1 MMTTDPIADMLTR
14 IRNGIMSGKS
24 EVIVPHSK
32 LKAAVAEILSA
43 NGYVGKVSTVEENG
57 FKNLNINLDG
67 KNQPES
73 LVRVSK
79 PGRRIYAKVSEIPS
93 VRTGRGLVIM
103 STPAGIMTGK
113 EARTKGVGG
122 ELICK
127 VY

>member
-14 IRNGIMSGKS
+14 IRNGILSGK
-24 EVIVPHSK
+24 EEIIVPHSK
-32 LKAAVAEILSA
+32 LKSAIAEILQA
-43 NGYVGKVSTVEENG
+43 NGYLGKVTVEEEKG
-57 FKNLNINLDG
+57 FKQLKLQLNGDS
-67 KNQPES
+67 QPES

-79 PGRRIYAKVSEIPS
+79 PGRRIYAKANEIPS
-93 VRTGRGLVIM
+93 VRTGKGIVIL

>member
-14 IRNGIMSGKS
+14 IRNGIMSKKS
-24 EVIVPHSK
+24 EVVIPHSK
-32 LKAAVAEILSA
+32 LKAAIAEILYA
-43 NGYVGKVSTVEENG
+43 NGYVGKVSVKEENG
-57 FKNLNINLDG
+57 FKQLSINLDG
-67 KNQPES
+67 KTQPES

>member
-14 IRNGIMSGKS
+14 IRNGIASGKT
-24 EVIVPHSK
+24 EIIVPYSK
-32 LKAAVAEILSA
+32 LKASIADILQQ
-43 NGYVGKVSTVEENG
+43 NGYLGKVSVVEDNG
-57 FKNLNINLDG
+57 FKQLNVKLDG
-67 KNQPES
+67 NSQPES

-79 PGRRIYAKVSEIPS
+79 PGRRIYAKCNEIPS
-93 VRTGRGLVIM
+93 VRTGKGIIIL

-113 EARTKGVGG
+113 DARIKGVGG

>member
-14 IRNGIMSGKS
+14 IRNGIASGKT
-24 EVIVPHSK
+24 EIIVPYSK
-32 LKAAVAEILSA
+32 LKEAIAAILQQNS
-43 NGYVGKVSTVEENG
+43 YLGKVSVIQEGG
-57 FKNLNINLDG
+57 FKQLSLKLDG
-67 KNQPES
+67 NSQPES

-79 PGRRIYAKVSEIPS
+79 PGRRIYAKCNEIPS
-93 VRTGRGLVIM
+93 VRTGRGIVIV

-113 EARTKGVGG
+113 DARRKGVGG

>member
-24 EVIVPHSK
+24 EVVIPHSK
-32 LKAAVAEILSA
+32 LKASIAEILQN
-43 NGYVGKVSTVEENG
+43 NGYIGKVKVTEEGG
-57 FKNLNINLDG
+57 FKSLNINLDG

-113 EARTKGVGG
+113 EARSKGIGG

>member
-14 IRNGIMSGKS
+14 IRNGINSGKT
-24 EVIVPHSK
+24 EIIVPYSK
-32 LKAAVAEILSA
+32 LKASIAEILQA
-43 NGYVGKVSTVEENG
+43 NGYLGKVSVAQEGSFKQLVLQLNG
-57 FKNLNINLDG
+57 DS
-67 KNQPES
+67 QPES

-79 PGRRIYAKVSEIPS
+79 PGRRIYAKANEIPS
-93 VRTGRGLVIM
+93 VRTGKGIVIL
-103 STPAGIMTGK
+103 STPAGIMTGR

>member
-14 IRNGIMSGKS
+14 IRNGILSGKV
-24 EVIVPHSK
+24 EIIVPHSK
-32 LKAAVAEILSA
+32 LKSAIAEILQA
-43 NGYVGKVSTVEENG
+43 NGYLGKVTIVEDKG
-57 FKNLNINLDG
+57 FKQLKLQLNGDS
-67 KNQPES
+67 QPES

-79 PGRRIYAKVSEIPS
+79 PGRRIYAKANEIPS
-93 VRTGRGLVIM
+93 VRTGKGIVIL

>member
-1 MMTTDPIADMLTR
+1 
-14 IRNGIMSGKS
+14 MSGKS
-24 EVIVPHSK
+24 EVVIPHSK
-32 LKAAVAEILSA
+32 LKASIAEILQN
-43 NGYVGKVSTVEENG
+43 NGYIGKIKVTEESG
-57 FKNLNINLDG
+57 FKSLNIKLDG
-67 KNQPES
+67 TRQPES

>member
-14 IRNGIMSGKS
+14 IRNGIMSNKS
-24 EVIVPHSK
+24 EVVIPYSK
-32 LKAAVAEILSA
+32 LKAGVAEILQA
-43 NGYVGKVSTVEENG
+43 NGYLGKIKVTEVGG
-57 FKNLNINLDG
+57 FKHLNITLDG
-67 KNQPES
+67 ISQPES

-79 PGRRIYAKVSEIPS
+79 PGRRIYAKADEIPT
-93 VRTGRGLVIM
+93 VRTGRGIVVV
-103 STPAGIMTGK
+103 STSVGIMTGK

>member
-14 IRNGIMSGKS
+14 IRNGIASGKP
-24 EVIVPHSK
+24 EIIVPYSK
-32 LKAAVAEILSA
+32 LKASIAEILQQ
-43 NGYVGKVSTVEENG
+43 NGYLGKVTTIEDGG
-57 FKNLNINLDG
+57 FKQLNLQLNGDSR
-67 KNQPES
+67 PES

-79 PGRRIYAKVSEIPS
+79 PGRRIYAKANDIPS
-93 VRTGRGLVIM
+93 VRTGRGIVIV

-113 EARTKGVGG
+113 DARSKGVGG

>member
-1 MMTTDPIADMLTR
+1 MITTDPIADMLTR
-14 IRNGIMSGKS
+14 IRNGIMSGKTEI
-24 EVIVPHSK
+24 EVPYSK
-32 LKAAVAEILSA
+32 LKSAIAEILQA
-43 NGYVGKVSTVEENG
+43 NGYLGKVTVTQEGSFKQLKLQLNG
-57 FKNLNINLDG
+57 DS
-67 KNQPES
+67 QPES

-79 PGRRIYAKVSEIPS
+79 PGRRIYAKANEIPS
-93 VRTGRGLVIM
+93 VRTGKGIVIL

>member
-14 IRNGIMSGKS
+14 IRNGIASGKP
-24 EVIVPHSK
+24 EIIVPYSK
-32 LKAAVAEILSA
+32 LKASIAEILQQ
-43 NGYVGKVSTVEENG
+43 NGYLGKVTTIEDGG
-57 FKNLNINLDG
+57 FKQLNLQLDG
-67 KNQPES
+67 DSRPES

-79 PGRRIYAKVSEIPS
+79 PGRRIYAKANDIPS
-93 VRTGRGLVIM
+93 VRTGKGIVIV

-113 EARTKGVGG
+113 DARSKGVGG

>member
-1 MMTTDPIADMLTR
+1 MMTTDPVADMLTR

-24 EVIVPHSK
+24 EIVVPYSK
-32 LKAAVAEILSA
+32 LKSAIAEIMQA
-43 NGYVGKVSTVEENG
+43 NGYLGKVSIAEEGG
-57 FKNLNINLDG
+57 FKQLNLQLNG
-67 KNQPES
+67 SSQPES

-79 PGRRIYAKVSEIPS
+79 PGRRIYAKASEIPS
-93 VRTGRGLVIM
+93 VRTGKGIVIV

-113 EARTKGVGG
+113 DARTKGVGG

>member
-14 IRNGIMSGKS
+14 IRNGINSGKT
-24 EVIVPHSK
+24 EIIVPYSK
-32 LKAAVAEILSA
+32 LKASIAEILQA
-43 NGYVGKVSTVEENG
+43 NGYLGKVTVAQDGTFKQLALQLNG
-57 FKNLNINLDG
+57 DS
-67 KNQPES
+67 QPES

-79 PGRRIYAKVSEIPS
+79 PGRRIYAKANEIPS
-93 VRTGRGLVIM
+93 VRTGKGIVIL

>member
-14 IRNGIMSGKS
+14 IRNGILSGKA
-24 EVIVPHSK
+24 EIIVPHSK
-32 LKAAVAEILSA
+32 LKSAIADILQA
-43 NGYVGKVSTVEENG
+43 NGYLGKVTIEEEHG
-57 FKNLNINLDG
+57 FKQLKLQLNGDS
-67 KNQPES
+67 QPES

-79 PGRRIYAKVSEIPS
+79 PGRRIYAKANEIPS
-93 VRTGRGLVIM
+93 VRTGKGIVIL

>member
-14 IRNGIMSGKS
+14 IRNGINSGKT
-24 EVIVPHSK
+24 EMIVPYSK
-32 LKAAVAEILSA
+32 LKASIAEILQA
-43 NGYVGKVSTVEENG
+43 NGYLGKVTVAQEGTFKQLALQLNG
-57 FKNLNINLDG
+57 DS
-67 KNQPES
+67 QPES

-79 PGRRIYAKVSEIPS
+79 PGRRIYAKANEIPS
-93 VRTGRGLVIM
+93 VRTGKGIVIL

>member
-24 EVIVPHSK
+24 EVVIPHSK
-32 LKAAVAEILSA
+32 LKASIAEILQN
-43 NGYVGKVSTVEENG
+43 NGYIGKIKVTEESG
-57 FKNLNINLDG
+57 FKSLIINLDG

-113 EARTKGVGG
+113 ETRTKGVGG

>member
-1 MMTTDPIADMLTR
+1 MTTDPIADMLTR
-14 IRNGIMSGKS
+14 IRNGIMSGKTEI
-24 EVIVPHSK
+24 EVPYSK
-32 LKAAVAEILSA
+32 LKSAIAEILQA
-43 NGYVGKVSTVEENG
+43 NGYLGKVTVTQEGSFKQLKLQLNG
-57 FKNLNINLDG
+57 DS
-67 KNQPES
+67 QPES

-79 PGRRIYAKVSEIPS
+79 PGRRIYAKANEIPS
-93 VRTGRGLVIM
+93 VRTGKGIVIL

>member
-1 MMTTDPIADMLTR
+1 MITTDPIADMLTR
-14 IRNGIMSGKS
+14 IRNGIMSGKTEI
-24 EVIVPHSK
+24 EVPYSK
-32 LKAAVAEILSA
+32 LKSAIAEILQA
-43 NGYVGKVSTVEENG
+43 NGYLGKVTVTQEGSFKQLKLQLNG
-57 FKNLNINLDG
+57 NS
-67 KNQPES
+67 QPES

-79 PGRRIYAKVSEIPS
+79 PGRRIYAKANEIPS
-93 VRTGRGLVIM
+93 VRTGKGIVIL